1 MMKNKKQTIEDLIEK
16 QEKVIEKSEYVK
28 AIMQQMNDNFTDIQR
43 FSEKAN
49 ADLTVDN
56 LRWMQYEFDRINER
70 TETFFNLSMKFLNQ
84 MEKLTQ
90 HTLEGLVFME
100 KPEQQY
106 LLRDINEPINAFD
119 RSLLTQ
125 LCNAANEKG
134 FTVLDMHQ
142 YVNKYGQDKEYVKE
156 VLNKLEYHRL
166 IDCNPSLDGNV
177 YSIQIFNFSE
187 DMREPLNQ

>member
-1 MMKNKKQTIEDLIEK
+1 MKNKKQTIEDLIEK

-84 MEKLTQ
+84 MEKLTE
-90 HTLEGLVFME
+90 HTLEGLLLME
-100 KPEQQY
+100 KPEQQNV
-106 LLRDINEPINAFD
+106 LRDINDPINAFD
-119 RSLLTQ
+119 RSFLTQ

-134 FTVLDMHQ
+134 FTVLKLDQ
-142 YVNKYGQDKEYVKE
+142 YVNKYGQDKDYVKG
-156 VLNKLEYHRL
+156 VLNKLEYNRL
-166 IDCNPSLDGNV
+166 IDCNQSLDGNV
-177 YSIQIFNFSE
+177 YSIQISGFE
-187 DMREPLNQ
+187 EGMREPLNQ

>member
-1 MMKNKKQTIEDLIEK
+1 MMKNKKQTIDDLIKK
-16 QEKVIEKSEYVK
+16 QEKAIEKSEYAR
-28 AIMQQMNDNFTDIQR
+28 AIMVQMNDNFIDIQR
-43 FSEKAN
+43 LSEKVN
-49 ADLTVDN
+49 ADMTLDN

-70 TETFFNLSMKFLNQ
+70 TETFFNLSMKLLDQ

-90 HTLEGLVFME
+90 HTLEGLMFME

-106 LLRDINEPINAFD
+106 LLRDVNEPINAFD

-134 FTVLDMHQ
+134 FTVLDMDQ
-142 YVNKYGQDKEYVKE
+142 YVNKYGQDKDYVKE

-166 IDCNPSLDGNV
+166 IDCNPSLDGAV

>member
-1 MMKNKKQTIEDLIEK
+1 MMKNKKQTIDDLIKK
-16 QEKVIEKSEYVK
+16 QEKAIEKSEYAR
-28 AIMQQMNDNFTDIQR
+28 AIMVQMNDNFIDVQR
-43 FSEKAN
+43 LSEKVN
-49 ADLTVDN
+49 ADMTLDN

-70 TETFFNLSMKFLNQ
+70 TETFFNLSMKLLNQ

-90 HTLEGLVFME
+90 HTLEGLMFME

-106 LLRDINEPINAFD
+106 LLRDVNEPINAFD

-125 LCNAANEKG
+125 LCNAANGKG
-134 FTVLDMHQ
+134 FTVLDMDQ
-142 YVNKYGQDKEYVKE
+142 YVNKYGQDKDYVKE
-156 VLNKLEYHRL
+156 GLNKLEYHHL